1 MVGFITTLY
10 ILIASN
16 YYNTALIISDNFN
29 IAYRQSHIP
38 TTLATPIVRK
48 SASAEILSPTIED
61 EIDSFVASDVENI
74 HNDSS
79 ETLNLIGSACKY
91 IKYKKI
97 KDILL
102 WDIKNDVS
110 EFLQNDIKQKLNL
123 LNKEEY

>member
-1 MVGFITTLY
+1 MGFITTLY
-10 ILIASN
+10 LLIASN

-38 TTLATPIVRK
+38 TTMATPIVRK

-79 ETLNLIGSACKY
+79 ETLNLIGGACKY
-91 IKYKKI
+91 INVFR
-97 KDILL
+97 
-102 WDIKNDVS
+102 DIKP
-110 EFLQNDIKQKLNL
+110 
-123 LNKEEY
+123 Y